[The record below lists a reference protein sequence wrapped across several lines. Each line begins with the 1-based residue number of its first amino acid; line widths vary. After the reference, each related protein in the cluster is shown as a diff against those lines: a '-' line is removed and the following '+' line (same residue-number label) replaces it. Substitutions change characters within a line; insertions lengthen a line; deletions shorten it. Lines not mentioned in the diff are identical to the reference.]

1 MLRLNFQCVI
11 VVAMAVHVEEVEEV
25 LGGKKA
31 GYHCWDGTRTS
42 MYIKMDPIILL
53 TNANGIDLSNEFGL
67 SIPKL
72 KTFLQSA
79 SEIESS
85 NKTQRT
91 NRRRSLH

>member
-1 MLRLNFQCVI
+1 MLKRLKRFLVAKKQDII
-11 VVAMAVHVEEVEEV
+11 V
-25 LGGKKA
+25 GG
-31 GYHCWDGTRTS
+31 GTRTS